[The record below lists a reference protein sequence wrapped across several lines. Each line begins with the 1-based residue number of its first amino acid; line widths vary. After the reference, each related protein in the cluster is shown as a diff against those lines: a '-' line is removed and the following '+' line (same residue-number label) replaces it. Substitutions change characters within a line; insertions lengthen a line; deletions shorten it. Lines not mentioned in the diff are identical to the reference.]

1 MSGLVTYELRD
12 SIATIVMDDGKVNAL
27 SLEMLSAVNGALD
40 RAVSD
45 AAVVVL
51 TGREQIFS
59 AGFDLKVLRGGGA
72 DAGAMLLGG
81 FELAVRLLSFP
92 TPVVVACTGHAV
104 AMGVF
109 LLLSGDYR
117 IGAAGAFN
125 LRANEVA
132 IGLPMPLT
140 AVEISRQRLAP
151 AHFNRAVILAEAY
164 APEDAM
170 AAGFLDR
177 VVPAADVRDA
187 ARGVAVQLAQ
197 LNMPAHTATKLR
209 ARASALAAIGAGMVA
224 DGLGVGVG

>member
-1 MSGLVTYELRD
+1 MSELVTYELRD

-27 SLEMLSAVNGALD
+27 SLEMLGAINGALD

-45 AAVVVL
+45 LAVVVL
-51 TGREQIFS
+51 SGRAGIFS

-117 IGAAGAFN
+117 VGAAGAFN

-132 IGLPMPLT
+132 IGLTMPLT
-140 AVEISRQRLAP
+140 AVEICRQRLAP

-164 APEDAM
+164 APEDAV
-170 AAGFLDR
+170 AGGFLDR
-177 VVPAADVRDA
+177 VVPAAEVRDA
-187 ARGVAVQLAQ
+187 ARGVAAQLAQ

-209 ARASALAAIGAGMVA
+209 ARASALAAIRAG
-224 DGLGVGVG
+224 DGG